1 MFWFYF
7 WGVKSSDS
15 LKSQSEYFLRLF
27 TSFLFSCYQDDDL
40 TLRVIG
46 KPENQGLQ
54 FNFLTSPTKTNSA
67 FEVLKEAEGSL
78 LVSGVLQRGRAGS
91 LPRG

>member
-1 MFWFYF
+1 MTALNHDLNTFCACLP
-7 WGVKSSDS
+7 V
-15 LKSQSEYFLRLF
+15 
-27 TSFLFSCYQDDDL
+27 SCVLVTQDDDL

-54 FNFLTSPTKTNSA
+54 FNFLTSSTKSNSP
-67 FEVLKEAEGSL
+67 FEVLNEAEGSL

-91 LPRG
+91 SPRG